1 MLLRQVDTV
10 DPSLLPD
17 MDQPRSLVVSST
29 TKPGVTLTTSQVTLR
44 DSMDTTL
51 RSMELMTSPGVQM
64 AMPMPTPTQT
74 PSTTGTT
81 KVMPTSAMHVEDM
94 DALFAE
100 DMAMDTETPSLV
112 STDIAWTLG
121 LVLDITTSTSETR

>member
-1 MLLRQVDTV
+1 MLPPHREPVHVLDQLRTMVTT
-10 DPSLLPD
+10 SMTESGD
-17 MDQPRSLVVSST
+17 MD
-29 TKPGVTLTTSQVTLR
+29 TTSQVTLR
-44 DSMDTTL
+44 DSITITL
-51 RSMELMTSPGVQM
+51 RSMGPMTSPGDQM
-64 AMPMPTPTQT
+64 D
-74 PSTTGTT
+74 STTLTPITTTLTTGMT

-112 STDIAWTLG
+112 STDIPWPLD